1 MLTSG
6 YNPAA
11 LVAHPQIQIL
21 NGHQFSLGATWIQL
35 QVTVPTIELLVQIE
49 YVLPM
54 AASLGAFGSD
64 SIAVSTFKINIKA
77 GILQATVPSLEWIPE
92 IKYQD
97 QVLYL
102 LNLPQGLV
110 ELRVLNQQQTAT
122 NFWAYF
128 KTGLQIPGST
138 LIATPATLVESL
150 YLAAVSK
157 DLGVGVSA
165 VSAVVSL
172 VLKYQSL
179 PDEINRLTQVT
190 SENRLQLKIE
200 IGGNLTCALYL
211 LKFLALWRA
220 APQAQQLDTNL
231 ESDCLDAIKV
241 LARSAQKA
249 LDLRTGLVFA
259 TATNNVYANPSS
271 IATATA
277 LIVWHELAVSYEAT
291 EFLLPGIYAWPKWA
305 LREYNP
311 VLESAPSFSFATALL
326 DFYIDVQSATYTLT
340 TNLLDCT
347 TVRQEYLPLTAFLPN
362 IEFTDG
368 QSLPRILQ
376 IPRLAKTSLAAA
388 ASQAQTA
395 SALFFQAQIQM
406 LPYGYL
412 WPTVE
417 SLLLRSSIWRALFL
431 ATSEALAY
439 SWLIQ
444 LFFKKQ
450 DPWLTILFPIPKI
463 TPVEY
468 WQELASS
475 FYKSTRVGS
484 QAAEALAYLSG
495 LVPLTTTLVD
505 YAYLQ
510 LPPTLSLI
518 NYPELAT
525 LDALA
530 PTSYQPPDCAEVY
543 ALDTVTADR
552 FPTEAAFYLESLSN
566 YSTLD
571 RFADQDHQPLNLTDR
586 TNWLAVYGEGK
597 PASIVGNLHERLP
610 VYTKVLVYFH
620 TWGMTQAADLNYIFN
635 PLLDSLPVPALP
647 LVGVYLT
654 APLPIISVVVDP

>member
-6 YNPAA
+6 YNPAT
-11 LVAHPQIQIL
+11 LVSHPQIQIL
-21 NGHQFSLGATWIQL
+21 NGHQFSIGATWIQL
-35 QVTVPTIELLVQIE
+35 QVTVPTIELLVRIE
-49 YVLPM
+49 YALPM
-54 AASLGAFGSD
+54 ASSLGAFGAD
-64 SIAVSTFKINIKA
+64 STAVSTFKINIKA
-77 GILQATVPSLEWIPE
+77 GILQPDLPSLEWIPE

-102 LNLPQGLV
+102 LDLPQGLV
-110 ELRVLNQQQTAT
+110 ELRVLNQLQTAT

-128 KTGLQIPGST
+128 KTGQQIPGST

-157 DLGVGVSA
+157 DLGIGVSA

-179 PDEINRLTQVT
+179 PDEINRLTQVI
-190 SENRLQLKIE
+190 SENQPQLKIE

-231 ESDCLDAIKV
+231 ESDCLDAIKI

-277 LIVWHELAVSYEAT
+277 LIVWHELAISYEAT

-305 LREYNP
+305 LRTYNP
-311 VLESAPSFSFATALL
+311 ALEPELSFNFALAFL
-326 DFYIDVQSATYTLT
+326 DFYLNVQSDTYTLT

-362 IEFTDG
+362 IKFTNG
-368 QSLPRILQ
+368 QGLPRILQ
-376 IPRLAKTSLAAA
+376 TPRLAKTNLAAA
-388 ASQAQTA
+388 AAQAQTA
-395 SALFFQAQIQM
+395 SALFFQSQIQM

-439 SWLIQ
+439 SWLVQ
-444 LFFKKQ
+444 LSFKKQ
-450 DPWLTILFPIPKI
+450 DPWLTILFPIPKV

-475 FYKSTRVGS
+475 FYKSNRAGN

-510 LPPTLSLI
+510 LPATLSVV
-518 NYPELAT
+518 NYPDLAT

-530 PTSYQPPDCAEVY
+530 PTSYQPPDRAEVY
-543 ALDTVTADR
+543 GLDSVTADQL
-552 FPTEAAFYLESLSN
+552 PTATAFYLESLSN
-566 YSTLD
+566 YSTPD
-571 RFADQDHQPLNLTDR
+571 RLADQNTQPLNLTDR

-597 PASIVGNLHERLP
+597 PAPIVANLSERLP
-610 VYTKVLVYFH
+610 VYTKALVYFH
-620 TWGMTQAADLNYIFN
+620 TWGMAEAADLTYTFN
-635 PLLDSLPVPALP
+635 PLTSVLPV
-647 LVGVYLT
+647 VGVYLIT
-654 APLPIISVVVDP
+654 P